1 LKPSAVGQAGQAEA
15 WVDGASRGNP
25 GEAGF
30 GLLFRFGER
39 ADEICG
45 FLGETTNNV
54 AEYIGLIAALTLAA
68 REQVDRLTVY
78 SDSQLLVRQM
88 QGQYRVKAPHLKPIY
103 LRALRLRQ
111 QIARFEIR
119 HVPREDNRDADRLA
133 NQAIDLRTVPPE
145 WLEIEAPTA

>member
-68 REQVDRLTVY
+68 RERVDRLTVY

-111 QIARFEIR
+111 QIARFEIQ